1 MRSALA
7 RVLAVLTLPL
17 FSFAQSG
24 ASPATAPRA
33 GEDDKPLTS
42 VLDAVVKDID
52 DQEVPLRKFEGDV
65 LLIVNVATRCGLTA
79 QNYAEF
85 EPLYQK
91 YKDRG
96 FRILAFPCNDFGGQ
110 EPGTHDEIK
119 SFCRSTH
126 HGTYDLFAKVSVK
139 GETASPLYK
148 YLTTHPDEKIRGEVR
163 WNFQKYLVGRDGTV
177 LEKFDPRIAPNDA
190 KLGEAIEKAL
200 QSPRPAK
207 KQEPSAPSKSG

>member
-1 MRSALA
+1 MKS
-7 RVLAVLTLPL
+7 VLNGTLTALTLAA
-17 FSFAQSG
+17 FAFAQNE
-24 ASPATAPRA
+24 PAAKTSSADA
-33 GEDDKPLTS
+33 ADKPLTS

-52 DQEVPLRKFEGDV
+52 GKEVPLRGFEGEV

-85 EPLYQK
+85 EPLHQK

-110 EPGTHDEIK
+110 EPGTSEEIK

-126 HGTYDLFAKVSVK
+126 HGTYELFDKVSVK
-139 GETASPLYK
+139 GEAACPLYK
-148 YLTTHPDEKIRGEVR
+148 YLTTHPDEKIRGDVR
-163 WNFQKYLVGRDGTV
+163 WNFQKYLVARDGTV
-177 LEKFDPRIAPNDA
+177 LEKFDPRTAPNDA

-200 QSPRPAK
+200 TAPRPEK
-207 KQEPSAPSKSG
+207 KKEPASKSG

>member
-1 MRSALA
+1 MKCVLNGTLTALTFSAF
-7 RVLAVLTLPL
+7 T
-17 FSFAQSG
+17 FAQNEP
-24 ASPATAPRA
+24 ASKTSSADAA
-33 GEDDKPLTS
+33 DKPLTS

-52 DQEVPLRKFEGDV
+52 GKNVPLRGFEGEV
-65 LLIVNVATRCGLTA
+65 LLIVNVATKCGLTA

-110 EPGTHDEIK
+110 EPGAPEEIK

-126 HGTYDLFAKVSVK
+126 HGTYDLFDKVSVK
-139 GETASPLYK
+139 GDSACPLYK
-148 YLTTHPDEKIRGEVR
+148 YLTTHPDEKIRGDVR
-163 WNFQKYLVGRDGTV
+163 WNFQKYLVARDGTV
-177 LEKFDPRIAPNDA
+177 LEKFDPRTAPNDA

-200 QSPRPAK
+200 AAPRPEK
-207 KQEPSAPSKSG
+207 KKEPAASKSG

>member
-1 MRSALA
+1 MKCVLNGTLTALTFSAFALA
-7 RVLAVLTLPL
+7 
-17 FSFAQSG
+17 QSDPAAKTPSAG
-24 ASPATAPRA
+24 AA
-33 GEDDKPLTS
+33 DKPLTS

-52 DQEVPLRKFEGDV
+52 GKDVPLRSFEGEV
-65 LLIVNVATRCGLTA
+65 LLIVNVATKCGLTA

-110 EPGTHDEIK
+110 EPGTPEEIK

-126 HGTYDLFAKVSVK
+126 NGTYDLFDKVSVK
-139 GETASPLYK
+139 GDAACPLYK
-148 YLTTHPDEKIRGEVR
+148 YLTTHPDEKIRGDVR
-163 WNFQKYLVGRDGTV
+163 WNFQKYLVARDGTV
-177 LEKFDPRIAPNDA
+177 LEKFDPRTAPNDA

-200 QSPRPAK
+200 AAPRPEK
-207 KQEPSAPSKSG
+207 KKEPAASKSG